1 MHNRIRLWTFLPILA
16 AAILTIVAVQ
26 PSCTSTGAPDW
37 PAIERELDLTAA
49 DLEIL
54 AETAD
59 AMGKASTAQ
68 ALRSTSNA
76 VRHAHGILAGGGPPG
91 DAWGLIDASL
101 DSLALVAEKED
112 DSDLALG
119 VAAARIMLGRVKAYL
134 PSPAE
139 VSNGGQ
145 PDPPEGK
152 PPQSGG

>member
-1 MHNRIRLWTFLPILA
+1 MKPYRILPLA
-16 AAILTIVAVQ
+16 IAAVLALVAVQ

-76 VRHAHGILAGGGPPG
+76 VRHAHGILASGGPPG

-101 DSLALVAEKED
+101 DALALVAEKEQ

-119 VAAARIMLGRVKAYL
+119 VAAARIVLGRVKAYL
-134 PSPAE
+134 PEPADVE
-139 VSNGGQ
+139 
-145 PDPPEGK
+145 
-152 PPQSGG
+152 